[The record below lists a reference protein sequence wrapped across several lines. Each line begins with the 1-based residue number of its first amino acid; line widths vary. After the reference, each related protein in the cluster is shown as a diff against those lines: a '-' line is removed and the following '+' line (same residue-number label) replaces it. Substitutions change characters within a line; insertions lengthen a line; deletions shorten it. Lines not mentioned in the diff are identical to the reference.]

1 MLLYQI
7 MMILFSDL
15 KKLYFQAG
23 VENKPTVFLFNDI
36 QVQWNNNQILSTY
49 LSFFWYVT
57 EPITIVCCFPKINL
71 MMYNPLYAEFYILYL
86 YLYSSFYLM
95 QVNKIIL

>member
-7 MMILFSDL
+7 MMILFLDL

-36 QVQWNNNQILSTY
+36 QVQWNSNQILSTY

-57 EPITIVCCFPKINL
+57 EPITIVCCFSQDKFDEVQPTVCW
-71 MMYNPLYAEFYILYL
+71 ILHSVL
-86 YLYSSFYLM
+86 VPVF
-95 QVNKIIL
+95 